1 MSLTPVPEELVAAE
15 VLEEAC
21 TRVQLVADRMALT
34 GVARIDTFM
43 HAVSGDIVVVQVAP
57 VVDYGPGSPI
67 MQQVRAPPGLLTPR
81 RAAACPHRAEWAS
94 KQYKS
99 SLIFHVDSLRDSL
112 TQANTVTSS
121 GVYQV

>member
-67 MQQVRAPPGLLTPR
+67 MQQVRPG
-81 RAAACPHRAEWAS
+81 ACSHP
-94 KQYKS
+94 
-99 SLIFHVDSLRDSL
+99 
-112 TQANTVTSS
+112 
-121 GVYQV
+121 